1 MPQDVKSCPSRRVS
15 PDSTEDALV
24 FGCEHPNAQ
33 EVEFH
38 VAIFRGK
45 EELASNMMKCPQG
58 YSIETLA

>member
-1 MPQDVKSCPSRRVS
+1 MPQDVKTCPSRRIS
-15 PDSTEDALV
+15 PDSTDYALV
-24 FGCEHPNAQ
+24 YECTDSRAQ

-38 VAIFRGK
+38 IAIFRGE